1 MRQILSGL
9 AIALVLAATP
19 VPVRA
24 GNWNDPSKPDVKA
37 NSQAEIDRKVTYLL
51 GIIAAGVAAVAGYQF
66 RRELAEMV
74 GRRRNY
80 RDEDYR

>member
-1 MRQILSGL
+1 MRQILSGFV
-9 AIALVLAATP
+9 IALVLAGTP
-19 VPVRA
+19 VPVQA
-24 GNWNDPSKPDVKA
+24 GRWNDPSKPDVAA
-37 NSQAEIDRKVTYLL
+37 NTQAEIDRKLTYMI

-74 GRRRNY
+74 SRRRGY